1 MADNPVVVVSNRGPL
16 SFRRAADGALVARRG
31 AGGLVSALAPLVAGT
46 EATWVAAALTDAD
59 REAAR
64 SGVVEAEGLRVLTVA
79 PDPEDLRLAYDVVS
93 NEVLWFAHHGMF
105 DGFRTPTFDA
115 GWPPAWDAYRRVNHV
130 FADAVAEA
138 APADAVV
145 LVQDYHLT
153 LVAAALADRR
163 PDLVCVHF
171 SHTPFAEPSELRP
184 LPAAVRAELLAG
196 MAAHRAC
203 GFHSERWADAAR
215 RCAAEVGVELT
226 TFVAP
231 LGPDPDDLAG
241 TASSDACAQAGRD
254 LDALLGDRLFLVRVD
269 RIELSKNILRGFL
282 AFDQLLETRPQW
294 RGRVVFGALVYPSRG
309 DVEAYRRY
317 REDVEATVSRINER
331 WGTDDW
337 VPIAYEPDD
346 DYPRSVAALRRA
358 DAVVVNPVRDGLNLV
373 AKEAVLLSD
382 RDATLLLSE
391 GAGAWDELAGA
402 GALRIDAHDLVA
414 AAESLHL
421 ALSASPAARAARAAT
436 LREAVALR
444 TPRTWLADQLAQA

>member
-1 MADNPVVVVSNRGPL
+1 MVDRPVVIVSNRGPL
-16 SFRRAADGALVARRG
+16 AFRRTEDGELVARRG

-46 EATWVAAALTDAD
+46 DATWIAAALSDAD
-59 REAAR
+59 REAAG
-64 SGVVEAEGLRVLTVA
+64 SGVIEAEGLRVRAVA

-105 DGFRTPTFDA
+105 DGYRTPTFDA
-115 GWPPAWDAYRRVNHV
+115 GWPPAWEAYRRVNHA
-130 FADAVAEA
+130 FADVVAEA
-138 APADAVV
+138 APPDAAV

-153 LVAAALADRR
+153 LVASALATRR
-163 PDLVCVHF
+163 PDLACVHF
-171 SHTPFAEPSELRP
+171 SHTPFAEPADLRP
-184 LPAAVRAELLAG
+184 VPAAVRAELLG
-196 MAAHRAC
+196 GLAAHRAC

-215 RCAAEVGVELT
+215 RCAAEVGVELS

-231 LGPDPDDLAG
+231 LGPDPDDLAS
-241 TASSDACAQAGRD
+241 TSSSEACARAGRD
-254 LDALLGDRLFLVRVD
+254 LDELLGDRLFLVRVD

-282 AFDQLLETRPQW
+282 AFDQLLESRPQW

-309 DVEAYRRY
+309 EVEAYRRY
-317 REDVEATVSRINER
+317 REDVEATVARINER

-337 VPIAYEPDD
+337 TPIAYEPDD

-373 AKEAVLLSD
+373 AKEAVLLSQ

-391 GAGAWDELAGA
+391 GAGAWDEMAGA
-402 GALRIDAHDLVA
+402 GALRIDAHDVVA

-421 ALSASPAARAARAAT
+421 ALSASPDARAARALT
-436 LREAVALR
+436 LRDVVARR
-444 TPRTWLADQLAQA
+444 TPTTWLADQLARA